1 MRFALDA
8 MIGEDQAFRRSL
20 YLFDADDIFGAQRR
34 QLTSEQA
41 LLAAIQ
47 FLVNRVRPYND
58 SPRQKKRL
66 T

>member
-8 MIGEDQAFRRSL
+8 MIGEDRAFRRSL
-20 YLFDADDIFGAQRR
+20 YLFDADDIFGGQRR

-58 SPRQKKRL
+58 SACQKKRL
-66 T
+66 V